1 MSTVHISDFIRCLG
15 VDDNDLTLFENQ
27 YSVQPMGVSYNSYLI
42 RDEKLTI
49 LDTVDQRCADQWLV
63 NVRNALGQDDPYY
76 LVVTHMEPDHGA
88 SVARLA
94 ELYPS
99 MKIVGNAKTL
109 AMIDQ
114 FFGVG
119 TIPKE
124 RTVCVSDGESLSLG
138 SHTLTFLFAP
148 MVHWPEVMAVYESSE
163 KVLFSADAF
172 GRFGSLSKTAQAPW
186 VPQARRYY
194 FNIVGK
200 YGPQVQALLKKAA
213 PLDIQTICPLHG
225 PVLTGDLAPY
235 LEAYD
240 RWSRY
245 EPDQPEAIFLAY
257 ASIHG
262 HTAQAARLLVQKLTD
277 LGALVFPCDLVGSD
291 LSYDVTNAFTCGK
304 LILASPTCDGGLFP
318 PMAEFLSHL
327 ESKNFQNR
335 TVGLIENGSWMP
347 MAGKLMAARLEKL
360 KNITLCQNQVTIK
373 SALSPQSEAQLDAL
387 AREILG

>member
-1 MSTVHISDFIRCLG
+1 MSTNHISDSILYLG
-15 VDDNDLTLFENQ
+15 VDDNDLVLFENQ

-49 LDTVDQRCADQWLV
+49 MDTVDQRATDQWLV
-63 NVRNALGQDDPYY
+63 NVRNALGTDDPDY

-88 SVARLA
+88 NVARLS

-109 AMIDQ
+109 TMLEQ

-148 MVHWPEVMAVYESSE
+148 MVHWPEVMVVYESSE

-172 GRFGSLSKTAQAPW
+172 GRFGSLSKTSEAPW

-200 YGPQVQALLKKAA
+200 YGAQVQSLLKKVS
-213 PLDIQTICPLHG
+213 PLDISTICPLHG
-225 PVLTGDLAPY
+225 PVLTGNLAPY

-240 RWSRY
+240 SWSRY
-245 EPDQPEAIFLAY
+245 QPDQPDAIFLAY

-262 HTAQAARLLVQKLTD
+262 NTAKAAHLLAQKLAD
-277 LGALVFPCDLVGSD
+277 RGAMVFPCNLVGSD

-304 LILASPTCDGGLFP
+304 LILACPTYDGNLFP
-318 PMAEFLSHL
+318 PMEEFLTHL
-327 ESKNFQNR
+327 ETKNFQNR
-335 TVGLIENGSWMP
+335 TVGIVENGSWMP
-347 MAGKLMAARLEKL
+347 MAGKLMTARLEKL
-360 KNITLCQNQVTIK
+360 KNITLCQNKVTIK
-373 SALSPQSEAQLDAL
+373 SALNPQSEAQLDAL
-387 AREILG
+387 VQEILG